1 MAVDTARTA
10 STGEEVTRLAGS
22 SGAATDAGMRAAAA
36 SDEVGA
42 LVGVTI
48 AAVHSRPAGMAGVP
62 RSKLAGSSVREATM
76 ATTGDSAVTAAQLV
90 GKAPATLLL

>member
-22 SGAATDAGMRAAAA
+22 SRAATNTGMRAAAA

-42 LVGVTI
+42 LAGVAI
-48 AAVHSRPAGMAGVP
+48 AAVYSRPAGMAGVH
-62 RSKLAGSSVREATM
+62 SKLAGSSVSDATM